1 MKKSA
6 QERLVI
12 SRPEALMHYMEQ
24 QLSQIP
30 QSISLLAESEPL
42 GWETL
47 DSLFLDML
55 RVTSSKS
62 AS

>member
-1 MKKSA
+1 
-6 QERLVI
+6 
-12 SRPEALMHYMEQ
+12 MHYMER
-24 QLSQIP
+24 QLIQIP
-30 QSISLLAESEPL
+30 QSISLLAESEPP

-55 RVTSSKS
+55 RVASSNS